1 MQAATARWN
10 TSASKR
16 PFWLKKQGSGCV
28 GHAIGM
34 FNQPMKKH
42 DVVIYGATSFVGKLV
57 VAHFV
62 STHGVG
68 RGLSWAIAGRSQAK
82 LEAVRR
88 QQGRDADGIP
98 ILIADA
104 DDLPALKAMC
114 AQARVVISM
123 AGPFAIH
130 GAKLVQACAETGT
143 DYCDITGEPIWV
155 AEMMQRHE
163 ATAKATGARIV
174 HFCGFDSIP
183 SDLGVHLLQKE
194 AVRRFG
200 QASPQVRLRVMHA
213 RGNPP
218 GGTYASAMD
227 AIGKASTDGA
237 YRKAMLDP
245 YLICPEGHGF
255 TAKQSH
261 AFLPAYDRTIRQWT
275 AHFVMGNINTRVV
288 HRSNALKGKAYG
300 QAFRYDE
307 AIAVGGGLFGWIG
320 AQVVTG
326 LMLGFVTLATL
337 PISRQLLTRFVLPK
351 PGEGSNLAKLARCN
365 FDVRLI
371 GEIEGQAPVQVALLG
386 EGDPA
391 CYATSRMIAEAGIC
405 LAMDVDKQAVPGGF
419 GTPATFLGDKLV
431 ERLHRHGQMRFSV
444 LQPD

>member
-1 MQAATARWN
+1 MD
-10 TSASKR
+10 
-16 PFWLKKQGSGCV
+16 
-28 GHAIGM
+28 
-34 FNQPMKKH
+34 KH

-57 VAHFV
+57 VEHFV
-62 STHGVG
+62 RTHGVG
-68 RGLSWAIAGRSQAK
+68 QGLSWAIAGRSQAK
-82 LEAVRR
+82 LDEVRR
-88 QQGRDADGIP
+88 QQGRHADGIP
-98 ILIADA
+98 ILIADS

-114 AQARVVISM
+114 ARARVVISM
-123 AGPFAIH
+123 AGPFALH
-130 GAKLVQACAETGT
+130 GSKLVQACAETGT

-155 AEMMQRHE
+155 AEMIRRHG

-194 AVRRFG
+194 AMRRFG
-200 QASPQVRLRVMHA
+200 QTCPKVRMRVMHA

-227 AIGKASTDGA
+227 AIGKASTDAA
-237 YRKAMLDP
+237 YRKAMFDP

-255 TAKQSH
+255 KVRQSH
-261 AFLPAYDRTIRQWT
+261 AFLPAHDRTIGQWT

-288 HRSNALKGKAYG
+288 HRSNALSGKAYG
-300 QAFRYDE
+300 PEFRYEE
-307 AIAVGGGLFGWIG
+307 AIAVGRGPLGWIG
-320 AQVVTG
+320 AQLVTG
-326 LMLGFVTLATL
+326 LMFGFVTLAAL

-371 GEIEGQAPVQVALLG
+371 GEIEGKEPLQLTLQG

-405 LAMDVDKQAVPGGF
+405 LALEVDKQSVPGGF
-419 GTPATFLGDKLV
+419 GTPATTLGDKFV

-444 LQPD
+444 LQRN